1 MVARIWHGWT
11 TPANADAYERLL
23 REEIFPGIAA
33 KGVAGYRGIRLLRRV
48 VSGDEV
54 EFVTIMLFD
63 SLDAVRA
70 FSGMDWEA
78 AYVPETARR
87 VLKRY
92 DPRAQHYEIRQEL
105 SY

>member
-23 REEIFPGIAA
+23 REEVLPGIAA

-54 EFVTIMLFD
+54 EFLTIMLFD

-70 FSGMDWEA
+70 FSGPDWEA
-78 AYVPETARR
+78 AYVPEEARR
-87 VLKRY
+87 VLKRF
-92 DPRAQHYEIRQEL
+92 DPRAQHYELRQEL
-105 SY
+105 TY

>member
-1 MVARIWHGWT
+1 
-11 TPANADAYERLL
+11 
-23 REEIFPGIAA
+23 
-33 KGVAGYRGIRLLRRV
+33 
-48 VSGDEV
+48 
-54 EFVTIMLFD
+54 
-63 SLDAVRA
+63 
-70 FSGMDWEA
+70 MDWEA